1 MCGERNR
8 TWSPPEGLPVGGPR
22 GAPSPPQAPKVQKTL
37 KGWRGKDE
45 RLCAE
50 LLKRKQGSDLHLSQV
65 LLSDPE
71 RKVPPL
77 TQLLSLQA
85 PAPGTGQPAKCTA
98 SPRAHTPQKGQGEGP
113 SASAPGQNQVL
124 LGFRKDRL
132 PNSLT
137 EITML
142 EGPLGPESTHCC
154 SSTAHAHTQPEAGSK
169 PVGSTGSHK
178 HHLVDG
184 HSRKAHVDL
193 TPQLG
198 AQDRLLTAGP
208 PHLGHPRP
216 ASGGAE
222 HLPRRTTRAAR
233 GGWAPRR
240 CGSRTYRGE
249 AEGELGCCDSIQP
262 TSLDLD
268 LKRNHEEQHD
278 HVRSVRITP
287 VGLLGR
293 PQRARLL
300 GSCPRAHTSV
310 ESETPG

>member
-1 MCGERNR
+1 MEKETGLGRH
-8 TWSPPEGLPVGGPR
+8 PEGLPVGGPR

-50 LLKRKQGSDLHLSQV
+50 LLKRKQDSDLHLSQV

-71 RKVPPL
+71 RKVPPV

-154 SSTAHAHTQPEAGSK
+154 SSTAHTHVHTRTQPEAGSK

-184 HSRKAHVDL
+184 HSRKAHADL
-193 TPQLG
+193 TPPLG

-216 ASGGAE
+216 ASSHRGCTGE
-222 HLPRRTTRAAR
+222 RSTYPGRRQEQLGVVGHHEDAAHEPTGRSR
-233 GGWAPRR
+233 G
-240 CGSRTYRGE
+240 
-249 AEGELGCCDSIQP
+249 
-262 TSLDLD
+262 
-268 LKRNHEEQHD
+268 
-278 HVRSVRITP
+278 
-287 VGLLGR
+287 
-293 PQRARLL
+293 
-300 GSCPRAHTSV
+300 
-310 ESETPG
+310 